1 MQIQALAGAP
11 PSIGQRP
18 ETRHESKEEVAK
30 AAGDFEAL
38 MISQLLRSARGGGEG
53 WMGTGGDQ
61 SASSVLEMAEEQ
73 LAQAMARSGG
83 MGLARMVIQGLNAT
97 TGARPE
103 AGKRG

>member
-1 MQIQALAGAP
+1 MQIVAPAGAP
-11 PSIGQRP
+11 PMGQGTER
-18 ETRHESKEEVAK
+18 RHESKEEVAK

-38 MISQLLRSARGGGEG
+38 LISQLLRSARGGGEG

-61 SASSVLEMAEEQ
+61 SASSVIEMAEDQ

-83 MGLARMVIQGLNAT
+83 MGLARMVIQGLNTT

-103 AGKRG
+103 AIKRG